1 MNKDLLDLTAEMYEA
16 AALVTGPGWQSVYE
30 RLSQMLSAGPGSIHF
45 FNKRNEVF
53 EPFAHTYEPGFIDRF
68 NKHYFP
74 IHPARK
80 KILSLKPGQNFI
92 RSRDCPDEVYTTS
105 DAYREFL
112 KKYEID
118 FVFRRRLYDSPQS
131 SIGVTFSRPRRLNP
145 FGDKEIALFD
155 SVSGHLMRAL
165 ELFVQVRQAST
176 GNRLAVDVLD
186 NLPYGAVILSCA
198 GKVIFSNPAARSY
211 LAAEPF
217 ILDRNASLSLIEDHL
232 NRKFRSLMNGV
243 FDAAAKGGAPFNGSM
258 HVKRRTLPALKIS
271 ISPFVENVFGG
282 HQRKYALLLIS
293 DLVADEEAS
302 RSLLR
307 FNYQLTDA
315 EIGLALLLAK
325 GHSMKEIAK
334 LLRITQNTARTHL
347 KRIFGKTSTNR
358 QSSLVRL
365 ILAGET
371 RPPDL

>member
-1 MNKDLLDLTAEMYEA
+1 
-16 AALVTGPGWQSVYE
+16 
-30 RLSQMLSAGPGSIHF
+30 
-45 FNKRNEVF
+45 
-53 EPFAHTYEPGFIDRF
+53 
-68 NKHYFP
+68 
-74 IHPARK
+74 
-80 KILSLKPGQNFI
+80 
-92 RSRDCPDEVYTTS
+92 
-105 DAYREFL
+105 
-112 KKYEID
+112 
-118 FVFRRRLYDSPQS
+118 
-131 SIGVTFSRPRRLNP
+131 
-145 FGDKEIALFD
+145 
-155 SVSGHLMRAL
+155 
-165 ELFVQVRQAST
+165 
-176 GNRLAVDVLD
+176 
-186 NLPYGAVILSCA
+186 VILSCA

-232 NRKFRSLMNGV
+232 NRKFRSLVNGV

-271 ISPFVENVFGG
+271 ISPFVENMFGG